1 MATPVNA
8 VRVLSL
14 RCTDTDYSEYTH
26 AMVTTDKRILWSSS
40 RLYRSLRAHGNLCWR
55 ATCRH
60 SRTLSRIGTTLTT
73 HDIRRF
79 AQMAYDAL
87 ACGAVI
93 AIVAWAFTAVDT
105 SQMPQAVPPDLLIT
119 VFWVRMQHTIHSCN
133 IQYIHP
139 TSNIQCMQHAPYNT

>member
-1 MATPVNA
+1 
-8 VRVLSL
+8 
-14 RCTDTDYSEYTH
+14 
-26 AMVTTDKRILWSSS
+26 
-40 RLYRSLRAHGNLCWR
+40 
-55 ATCRH
+55 
-60 SRTLSRIGTTLTT
+60 
-73 HDIRRF
+73 
-79 AQMAYDAL
+79 MAYDAL

-139 TSNIQCMQHAPYNT
+139 TSNIQCMQHTPYNT